1 MATATARYRTDF
13 DVTVTART
21 LAPNLPQR
29 LGTALWAPMLVM
41 ALMAFPLALGLAIAR
56 ANLIAQGS
64 QPALVA
70 ALGQYVPAAM
80 FLGFASVFAAISFAI
95 ARILG
100 VLRTGGGRIQE
111 AAGRS
116 VQTLQMPF
124 TAKTFIVLMAMAMMI
139 LLFAV
144 GANVMLAGRVA
155 AAVAAGDTAAV
166 AMIQVWATWLEGLRR
181 FGAATYLFSISLGLA
196 TIFKVLGFQSIR
208 LRELPGEVPPAK

>member
-1 MATATARYRTDF
+1 MATATARYRKDF
-13 DVTVTART
+13 DVTVTRDA

-29 LGTALWAPMLVM
+29 IGTVLWAPMLLM
-41 ALMAFPLALGLAIAR
+41 ALMAFPLALILAIAR

-100 VLRTGGGRIQE
+100 VLRTGGGRIQA
-111 AAGRS
+111 AAGRT

-124 TAKTFIVLMAMAMMI
+124 TAKAFIVLMVMAMMI

-144 GANVMLAGRVA
+144 VAHVALAGRVA
-155 AAVAAGDTAAV
+155 AAVAAGDATTV

-181 FGAATYLFSISLGLA
+181 FGAATYLLSISLGLA
-196 TIFKVLGFQSIR
+196 TIFQVLGFQSIR
-208 LRELPGEVPPAK
+208 LRELPTETPSAK